1 MSRAIAVARPSIES
15 AAVVGQ
21 LPTRQS
27 RKPRKP
33 KLIDVPRQSKALPRR
48 RPSSIVAPLGRL
60 VSSRLTRRSHPDCR
74 AIVAVER
81 VEVGGDYPFI
91 HSWHGLLDVPAHEPR
106 LRDLS
111 LRRKDDAAPRQ

>member
-74 AIVAVER
+74 AIYRIVEATEQHGHR
-81 VEVGGDYPFI
+81 IKKTLEIDPIQAETVRQIFRLAREGDG
-91 HSWHGLLDVPAHEPR
+91 S
-106 LRDLS
+106 S
-111 LRRKDDAAPRQ
+111 

>member
-74 AIVAVER
+74 AILTSYPLVER
-81 VEVGGDYPFI
+81 GGVLWTYMGPPEHQPPLPEWEF
-91 HSWHGLLDVPAHEPR
+91 A
-106 LRDLS
+106 
-111 LRRKDDAAPRQ
+111 

>member
-74 AIVAVER
+74 AIVERFERNTPLGQLALEVFVPVDVELG
-81 VEVGGDYPFI
+81 VV
-91 HSWHGLLDVPAHEPR
+91 
-106 LRDLS
+106 
-111 LRRKDDAAPRQ
+111 RKIGAELQEE